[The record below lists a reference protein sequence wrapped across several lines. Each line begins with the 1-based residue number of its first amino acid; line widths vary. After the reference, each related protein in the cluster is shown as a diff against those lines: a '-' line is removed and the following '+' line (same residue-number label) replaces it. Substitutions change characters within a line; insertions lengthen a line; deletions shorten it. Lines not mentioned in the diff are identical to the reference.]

1 MIDKST
7 LYEQIGGA
15 SAVNV
20 AVDIF
25 YQKVLDDP
33 LTRHFF
39 DDIDMLQQK
48 RKQKAFLSF
57 VFGGP
62 VNYNGKDMGKAH
74 ARLVT
79 KGLAAEHF
87 EAVVDHLQATL
98 EELNVDDELIDEV
111 INIAEG
117 VRGDILGS

>member
-1 MIDKST
+1 MSEKST
-7 LYEQIGGA
+7 LYNQIGGA
-15 SAVNV
+15 AAVNV

-33 LTRHFF
+33 RIRHFF

-62 VNYNGKDMGKAH
+62 VNYNGKDMRKAH
-74 ARLVT
+74 ARLVND
-79 KGLAAEHF
+79 GLMGEHF
-87 EAVVDHLQATL
+87 DAVAQHLEATL
-98 EELNVDDELIDEV
+98 EELNVPDDLIDEV
-111 INIAEG
+111 MEVAG
-117 VRGDILGS
+117 SVRGDVLGE